1 MPPATTWLSGQ
12 NFAFIPVIPSSLM
25 HPSIVVCP
33 ELRRPSKSPTLSPC
47 RVSHRSAWATLIGFN
62 NMAHSAAF
70 SLSQRRVIV
79 SEEHMPAPIT
89 PMLVYFPAETM
100 SPFPRALAVQA
111 EPSSPGPVQQSSQ
124 GRSPLLLADWS
135 APEVQHF
142 PRLCALES

>member
-1 MPPATTWLSGQ
+1 
-12 NFAFIPVIPSSLM
+12 
-25 HPSIVVCP
+25 
-33 ELRRPSKSPTLSPC
+33 
-47 RVSHRSAWATLIGFN
+47 
-62 NMAHSAAF
+62 MAHSAAF